1 MAGPCEGYYASVN
14 LLAPSVLHKH
24 FETWVNEEEF
34 LASSL
39 KCFNTETGQVEA
51 LPTLV
56 EECAIWSNCLN
67 CFVKA
72 YAYDNIQVIYTDTL
86 FTEEEFIKFQGMYT
100 ESLTDGVRPMLAHRR
115 EFFMEEYIYGLID
128 LSLKTKKPVN
138 GCLKIDFSELKIYD
152 SDGNQIDNRDTAY
165 NNAESSLIITTPPLE
180 DGVYTIASKV
190 LSKVD
195 GHLVH
200 AAIIFGVGNVQID
213 TSLLDSQQQ
222 SETTFIPES
231 ISWFNWSNYCT
242 RRSHCINCNMVN
254 TTK

>member
-115 EFFMEEYIYGLID
+115 EFFSEEYIYGLID

-138 GCLKIDFSELKIYD
+138 GCLKIDFSEF
-152 SDGNQIDNRDTAY
+152 GAECIDILY
-165 NNAESSLIITTPPLE
+165 CSKMM
-180 DGVYTIASKV
+180 YTVPIPGFFKRV
-190 LSKVD
+190 EVD
-195 GHLVH
+195 EKEKMILFYV
-200 AAIIFGVGNVQID
+200 
-213 TSLLDSQQQ
+213 
-222 SETTFIPES
+222 
-231 ISWFNWSNYCT
+231 
-242 RRSHCINCNMVN
+242 
-254 TTK
+254 